1 MSNPQTPSSGV
12 STRILTAPN
21 LITALRLVLIPGFAV
36 VFLSGERDLLA
47 FLLLAVIGWSDFL
60 DGFIARRFGN
70 ITELGKVLDP
80 LADRLAVIAVLG
92 AFVFRGILA
101 WQLALVILA
110 RDVVVLIVFGV
121 LEKKGYPRL
130 PVNRTGKVATAAI
143 FAGVAL
149 AALNL
154 AMGDSASLRATST
167 ALLVAGA
174 ILYWVAAAL
183 YAGEIKKL
191 MQDRAV

>member
-1 MSNPQTPSSGV
+1 MSNPQTPSQGV

-21 LITALRLVLIPGFAV
+21 LITALRLVLIPVFAV

-60 DGFIARRFGN
+60 DGFIARRSGN

-80 LADRLAVIAVLG
+80 LADRLAVITVLG
-92 AFVFRGILA
+92 VFVFRGILA

-110 RDVVVLIVFGV
+110 RDVVVLVTFGV
-121 LEKKGYPRL
+121 LEKKGYPRIS
-130 PVNRTGKVATAAI
+130 VNRTGKAATAAI
-143 FAGVAL
+143 FAGVAV

-154 AMGDSASLRATST
+154 AMGDSASLRAAST
-167 ALLVAGA
+167 TLLVAGA
-174 ILYWVAAAL
+174 VLYWVAAVF
-183 YAGEIKKL
+183 YAGEIRRLIKEP
-191 MQDRAV
+191 